1 MDNTTKMKRIN
12 EEIDFQD
19 KCDII
24 YNLICD
30 DLYVPMK
37 AKELAIL
44 LNIQKGE
51 RDELHKV
58 LDTLIKRGKIIC
70 TSNGKYMKMDDK
82 ISTKDI
88 DYNNNSNDSSK
99 ELLGIFTPNLKG
111 FGFVRIEDTN
121 EEIFIGKDNTCNAFL
136 GDKVLVEIMQKSS
149 GDKREGKIVSIVEHG
164 IETVVGTYEKNNNFG
179 FVICDNTKIGT
190 DIFIPQG
197 KDMRAVSG
205 SKVVVQITRYA
216 KKNNKPEGV
225 ITEIIGHKNDPGI
238 DILSMIKAFNV
249 PVEFPDKVIK
259 QASRVSKPVS
269 DADMLGREDFRDV
282 LMVTID
288 GADAK
293 DLDDAVSVS
302 YNGTNYTLGV
312 YIADVS
318 NYVQEN
324 SALDKEAYKRGTSVY
339 LIDRVIPML
348 PHTLSNGIC
357 SLNQGEDRLSMC
369 CIMTID
375 GEGNIIDHKICEGV
389 VNVNYRMTYSDVSAI
404 LDGDKE
410 LSDKYSDV
418 TEMFYHMHTL
428 SSILRNKRR
437 RRGGIDFDMSETQF
451 VLDDSGNITDI
462 KPYIRD
468 KASLI
473 IEDFMLAANETV
485 AEDFFWRESAFL
497 YRTHGLPEE
506 EKVRKLKAFLAKF
519 GYTLK
524 GDAAKCHPKEF
535 QKLLEKSKGKDE
547 EMLISRLTLRT
558 MQQAKYTPENL
569 GHFGLAAKYYCH
581 FTSPIRRYPD
591 LLIHRIIKEHLRGRY
606 DEPKKEHFTSVVA
619 TISPNVC
626 KTERRAEELEREV
639 EKLKKVQYMHRF
651 LGKEFEAVISSVTQY
666 GFYVEL
672 VNGIDGLVHISTL
685 KDDYYHFNENDYE
698 LIGERTNKRFLLGMN
713 VKVVLV
719 SADEDTRTI
728 DFELVM

>member
-1 MDNTTKMKRIN
+1 MDTKEQIAFIN
-12 EEIDFQD
+12 ENTDFQD

-44 LNIQKGE
+44 LNIKKGD

-58 LDTLIKRGKIIC
+58 LDTLIERGKIIC
-70 TSNGKYMKMDDK
+70 TNNGKYIK
-82 ISTKDI
+82 SGSEE
-88 DYNNNSNDSSK
+88 NLQNSKVSLN
-99 ELLGIFTPNLKG
+99 ERITGIFTPNQRG
-111 FGFVRIEDTN
+111 FGFVRVDGTLED
-121 EEIFIGKDNTCNAFL
+121 IFIGKDYVNNAFS
-136 GDKVLVEIMQKSS
+136 GDKVLVELFHKTKGQ
-149 GDKREGKIVSIVEHG
+149 KREGKIIEIVSHEV
-164 IETVVGTYEKNNNFG
+164 TSVVGTYEKSNNYG
-179 FVICDNTKIGT
+179 FVICDDNKITT

-205 SKVVVQITRYA
+205 SKVVVHITKYA
-216 KKNNKPEGV
+216 KNNNKPEGV

-249 PVEFPDKVIK
+249 PVEFPEKVIN

-269 DADMLGREDFRDV
+269 NDDMLGREDFRDV
-282 LMVTID
+282 TMVTID
-288 GADAK
+288 GEDAK

-302 YNGTNYTLGV
+302 YDGVNYTLGV

-437 RRGGIDFDMSETQF
+437 RRGGIDFDMSETKF
-451 VLDDSGNITDI
+451 IVDDSGNIVDV

-485 AEDFFWRESAFL
+485 AEDFFWKESAFL
-497 YRTHGLPEE
+497 YRTHGVPED
-506 EKVRKLKAFLAKF
+506 EKVKKLKAFVAKF

-524 GDAAKCHPKEF
+524 GDTSKCHPKEF
-535 QKLLEKSKGKDE
+535 QKLLDKSKGKEE

-591 LLIHRIIKEHLRGRY
+591 LLIHRIIKDHLRGRY
-606 DEPKKEHFTSVVA
+606 DESKEEHFHSLVA
-619 TISPNVC
+619 TIAPGVC
-626 KTERRAEELEREV
+626 NTERRAEELEREV
-639 EKLKKVQYMHRF
+639 EKLKKVQYMHSF
-651 LGKEFEAVISSVTQY
+651 LGEEFSAVISSVTQY

-672 VNGIDGLVHISTL
+672 NNGIDGLVHISTL

-698 LIGERTNKRFLLGMN
+698 LVGERTNNTFSLGMI

-719 SADEDTRTI
+719 SADEVTRTI